1 MIDVININLHNDNAN
16 DCNTLV
22 IKINDIEIAIGNYDD
37 DGINNISGNDEMIF
51 VQAER
56 KTLNRKGFED
66 SELLHDIRIATN
78 KKEEANE

>member
-1 MIDVININLHNDNAN
+1 MIDVININLHNDNTN

-22 IKINDIEIAIGNYDD
+22 IKIHDIEIAIGNYDD
-37 DGINNISGNDEMIF
+37 DGMNELVNDEMIF
-51 VQAER
+51 VQVER

-78 KKEEANE
+78 KKETI

>member
-1 MIDVININLHNDNAN
+1 MIDIININLHNDNAN

-37 DGINNISGNDEMIF
+37 DGMNELVNDEMIF
-51 VQAER
+51 VQVER

-66 SELLHDIRIATN
+66 SELLHDIRITTN
-78 KKEEANE
+78 KEEEANE